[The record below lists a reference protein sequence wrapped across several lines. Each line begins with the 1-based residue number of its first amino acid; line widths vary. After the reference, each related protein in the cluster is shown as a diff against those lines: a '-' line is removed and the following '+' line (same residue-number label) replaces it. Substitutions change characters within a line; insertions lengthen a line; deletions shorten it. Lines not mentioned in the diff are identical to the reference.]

1 MRIFIPTL
9 IAFACL
15 AIAFQLP
22 AKATFA
28 SPQNDPFG
36 DSNDAMPHSKD
47 RDAEKQKPE
56 ELTIELGDADA
67 VKSVDEIVELL
78 NQPISMNFQKASFA
92 EISQSLGEQIDVNI
106 LLDMS
111 AKDDMLTDDETISFS
126 IKNARLATAMSLMLK
141 DWNACLLIEDGV
153 IRVISKDL
161 AGDPDFFRRKVF
173 DCRELLVAVAE
184 NAEKFPDHP
193 LNRLHPGGFGGG
205 GGLGDDGRGGSSGGG
220 VFNHPDSP
228 QGAQG
233 FGGLGGGG
241 RQLIEGKTYP
251 SDLLVQC
258 IKNTVTPDE
267 WDDTNGDATISPI
280 GGVLVVSG
288 SERQLEK
295 IEKLLEQLNSKL
307 TKE

>member
-28 SPQNDPFG
+28 SPQNDPFGDSNDPNPFG

-153 IRVISKDL
+153 IPCHIQR
-161 AGDPDFFRRKVF
+161 P
-173 DCRELLVAVAE
+173 
-184 NAEKFPDHP
+184 
-193 LNRLHPGGFGGG
+193 
-205 GGLGDDGRGGSSGGG
+205 RGGSR
-220 VFNHPDSP
+220 FFSP
-228 QGAQG
+228 
-233 FGGLGGGG
+233 
-241 RQLIEGKTYP
+241 
-251 SDLLVQC
+251 
-258 IKNTVTPDE
+258 
-267 WDDTNGDATISPI
+267 
-280 GGVLVVSG
+280 
-288 SERQLEK
+288 
-295 IEKLLEQLNSKL
+295 
-307 TKE
+307 